1 MGKNRL
7 IGLYLVAVGAAVAL
21 QFILY
26 PLYGNSTDAGITIWL
41 TLDWFMAVGL
51 VLALYTTSRLRQT
64 DKGDSDACCPTSAA
78 VMFYGTAILA
88 LAFFP
93 NWFGEAFTEHA
104 NDTAAWTVWHLI
116 DSVLPVLFLAEG
128 RRLLRAS

>member
-7 IGLYLVAVGAAVAL
+7 IGLYLVVVGAAVAL

-41 TLDWFMAVGL
+41 TLDWFMALGL
-51 VLALYTTSRLRQT
+51 LLALYTTNRRRQA
-64 DKGDSDACCPTSAA
+64 DKGGDDACSSSA
-78 VMFYGTAILA
+78 VMFYGAAILA

-93 NWFGEAFTEHA
+93 NWFGEAFTQHA
-104 NDTAAWTVWHLI
+104 NEAAAWTIWHLI

-128 RRLLRAS
+128 RRLMRAS

>member
-1 MGKNRL
+1 MGISRL
-7 IGLYLVAVGAAVAL
+7 IGLYLVVVGAAVAL

-26 PLYGNSTDAGITIWL
+26 PLYGNGTDAGITIWL
-41 TLDWFMAVGL
+41 TLDWFMALGL
-51 VLALYTTSRLRQT
+51 ALALYTTNQRRQA
-64 DKGDSDACCPTSAA
+64 DNGDDNACCSSAAA
-78 VMFYGTAILA
+78 VMFYGTAVLA

-104 NDTAAWTVWHLI
+104 NDTAAWTIWHLI
-116 DSVLPVLFLAEG
+116 DSVLPVLFVAEG

>member
-7 IGLYLVAVGAAVAL
+7 IGLYLVAVGVAVAL

-41 TLDWFMAVGL
+41 TLDWFMALGL
-51 VLALYTTSRLRQT
+51 VLALYTTSRRRQA
-64 DKGDSDACCPTSAA
+64 DEADSGACCSSAPA

-93 NWFGEAFTEHA
+93 NWFGEAFTEHV
-104 NDTAAWTVWHLI
+104 NDTAAWTIWHLI
-116 DSVLPVLFLAEG
+116 DSVLPVLFVVEG
-128 RRLLRAS
+128 RRLLRA

>member
-7 IGLYLVAVGAAVAL
+7 IGLYLVVVGAAVAL

-41 TLDWFMAVGL
+41 TLDWFMALGL
-51 VLALYTTSRLRQT
+51 VLALYTTSRRRQT
-64 DKGDSDACCPTSAA
+64 DKGDGNACCPSAAA

-104 NDTAAWTVWHLI
+104 NDTAAWTIWHLI
-116 DSVLPVLFLAEG
+116 DSVLPVLFVAEG
-128 RRLLRAS
+128 RRLLRPS